1 MGRRMADNIIKAG
14 ANRFDLTVY
23 DTVPEA
29 NAYFKDKAKVA
40 AKWSDFSSAQAIF
53 MMLPNADSVAQVLF
67 HKYNLVDL
75 LKKDCI
81 IVNSGTIGVDAS
93 KQIDSLLKEKGLRF
107 VDAPVSGGVM
117 GAENASLT
125 FMTGGCSNTIKS
137 IEPVL
142 QCMSK
147 KIVYCGEVGKGQAA
161 KICNNML
168 LAITMQGVC
177 ETFSLAKKM
186 NLDLR
191 LLSDIVNTSSGRCWV
206 TEVNNPVPEIVPSSP
221 ASRDYKNGFSAQLL
235 LKDIRLAQK
244 EAELSNLNL
253 DGLASVEKSYAEMI
267 GKVPESAIKDMSV
280 LFQHI
285 LQSVK

>member
-1 MGRRMADNIIKAG
+1 MADNIIKKG
-14 ANRFDLTVY
+14 ENRIELTVY
-23 DTVPEA
+23 DTLAEA
-29 NAYFKDKAKVA
+29 NTYFKDKAKVA
-40 AKWSDFSSAQAIF
+40 SKWSDFSSSQAIF
-53 MMLPNADSVAQVLF
+53 MMLTTANSVAQVLF

-75 LKKDCI
+75 LKKDTI

-93 KQIDSLLKEKGLRF
+93 KQIDSLLKEKGMRF

-117 GAENASLT
+117 GAENSSLT
-125 FMTGGCSNTIKS
+125 FMAGGCSETIKS
-137 IEPVL
+137 IEPIL
-142 QCMSK
+142 QMMSK
-147 KIVYCGEVGKGQAA
+147 KIVYCGDVGKGQAA

-177 ETFSLAKKM
+177 ETFSLAQKM

-206 TEVNNPVPEIVPSSP
+206 TEVNNPVPGIVPTSP
-221 ASRDYKNGFSAQLL
+221 ASRDYNNGFSAQLL

-244 EAELSNLNL
+244 EAELSNLHL
-253 DGLASVEKSYAEMI
+253 DGIESAEKSYSEMI
-267 GKVPESAIKDMSV
+267 AKFPESAIKDMSI

>member
-1 MGRRMADNIIKAG
+1 MADNIIKKG
-14 ANRFDLTVY
+14 ENRIELTVY
-23 DTVPEA
+23 DTLAEA
-29 NAYFKDKAKVA
+29 NTYFKDKAKVA
-40 AKWSDFSSAQAIF
+40 SKWSDFSSSQAIF
-53 MMLPNADSVAQVLF
+53 MMLTTANSVAQVLF

-75 LKKDCI
+75 LKKDTI

-93 KQIDSLLKEKGLRF
+93 KQIDSLLKEKGMRF

-125 FMTGGCSNTIKS
+125 FMAGGCSETIKS
-137 IEPVL
+137 IEPIL
-142 QCMSK
+142 QMMSK
-147 KIVYCGEVGKGQAA
+147 KIVYCGDVGKGQAA

-177 ETFSLAKKM
+177 ETFSLAQKM
-186 NLDLR
+186 NLDLQ

-206 TEVNNPVPEIVPSSP
+206 TEVNNPVPGIVPTSP
-221 ASRDYKNGFSAQLL
+221 ASRDYNNGFSAQLL

-244 EAELSNLNL
+244 EAELSNLHL
-253 DGLASVEKSYAEMI
+253 DGIESAEKSYSEMI
-267 GKVPESAIKDMSV
+267 AKFPESAIKDMSI